1 MPSPTPSG
9 TWRRP
14 QRLSNETSINNT
26 ATIESIKRM
35 ADNVWRE
42 MEAFVDGYSDDD
54 DNFHQQG
61 LNKLA
66 EHGLNKLAEHVA
78 NLVQRI
84 KTELV

>member
-1 MPSPTPSG
+1 MPNPTPSG

-42 MEAFVDGYSDDD
+42 MEAFVDGYSDYDD
-54 DNFHQQG
+54 TFHQSD
-61 LNKLA
+61 LNKV
-66 EHGLNKLAEHVA
+66 AEHVA

>member
-1 MPSPTPSG
+1 MHNPTPSG

-35 ADNVWRE
+35 ADLAWRE
-42 MEAFVDGYSDDD
+42 LEAAYDSALPGHHLHSGGYPCAPMAR
-54 DNFHQQG
+54 Q
-61 LNKLA
+61 LKKA
-66 EHGLNKLAEHVA
+66 VEHVA
-78 NLVQRI
+78 NLVHRI

>member
-1 MPSPTPSG
+1 MPNPTPSG

-42 MEAFVDGYSDDD
+42 MEAFVDGYSDYDD
-54 DNFHQQG
+54 TLHQST
-61 LNKLA
+61 LNKV
-66 EHGLNKLAEHVA
+66 AEHVA
-78 NLVQRI
+78 NLVTRI